1 MASQE
6 EHLFFPFFLYVFV
19 SGSKPGDILV
29 FSLILVWMPAARA
42 RIPRRIPGLL
52 DQTKLEAE
60 NEMFLRLFPSN
71 FEKVVK
77 IKKKNKQSDFGRR
90 SLGLALWEAFLGTH
104 EDIRTG
110 IGLRSLISLF
120 EIVLFVSARFIF
132 IGCHS
137 EIWEIWSK

>member
-19 SGSKPGDILV
+19 SGSKPRDILV

-77 IKKKNKQSDFGRR
+77 IKKINSRTLEDVRWDLPCGKRFSER
-90 SLGLALWEAFLGTH
+90 SRIYGLE
-104 EDIRTG
+104 
-110 IGLRSLISLF
+110 
-120 EIVLFVSARFIF
+120 SAYRV
-132 IGCHS
+132 
-137 EIWEIWSK
+137 